1 MASTVAGNPR
11 RTWWPRDISGRLLQ
25 MTDVPHSTTFVL
37 LAAGAGS
44 RFAGPVHKLLAP
56 VGHLPVVTRAVRAM
70 VAAGGDRCIVVTG
83 ADTSAGFLEALEGV
97 RTVHNDA
104 WQTGQRSSVL
114 LAIETARR
122 EGSSQVVIGLADQPF
137 VTPGAW
143 TAVAGAD
150 ATVAVA
156 TYAGRRGNPVKLR
169 ADAWEEFVVLD
180 ADADSGARVLM
191 ERRPELVM
199 EVACEGSPDDIDT
212 REDLTKWT

>member
-1 MASTVAGNPR
+1 
-11 RTWWPRDISGRLLQ
+11 

-70 VAAGGDRCIVVTG
+70 VATGGDSCVVVTG
-83 ADTSAGFLEALEGV
+83 ADTSVDFLAALEGV

-104 WQTGQRSSVL
+104 WESGQRSSVL
-114 LAIETARR
+114 LAITTARR

-137 VTPGAW
+137 VAPGAW
-143 TAVAGAD
+143 AAVAGAD
-150 ATVAVA
+150 AAVAVA

-169 ADAWEEFVVLD
+169 ADAWEEFAVLD
-180 ADADSGARVLM
+180 ADPDSGARVLM
-191 ERRPELVM
+191 VRRPELVV

-212 REDLTKWT
+212 REDLTRWT